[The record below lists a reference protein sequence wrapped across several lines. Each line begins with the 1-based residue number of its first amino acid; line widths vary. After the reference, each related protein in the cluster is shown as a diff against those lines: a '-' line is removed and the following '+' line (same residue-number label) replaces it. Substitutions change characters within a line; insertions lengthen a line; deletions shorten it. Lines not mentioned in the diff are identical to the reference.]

1 MSFGVIFTHLPCLD
15 PQESSWLE
23 KKYFFRKWHQNS
35 PTYGH
40 VTKLFLELEF
50 QHKGNK
56 QTKKGLLAT
65 NSCSFLGRNGFR
77 KYKLFKCNT
86 EKDKNKNWTDLSLL
100 GQEPTFKSDHRFK
113 FVEGFYLLLHSEG
126 LLRNTYQLSL
136 LKVFFYLYFAAFW
149 RPV

>member
-1 MSFGVIFTHLPCLD
+1 M
-15 PQESSWLE
+15 
-23 KKYFFRKWHQNS
+23 
-35 PTYGH
+35 
-40 VTKLFLELEF
+40 TKLFLELEF

-65 NSCSFLGRNGFR
+65 NSCGFLGRNGFR

-86 EKDKNKNWTDLSLL
+86 EKDKNKNWTDLSSL

-113 FVEGFYLLLHSEG
+113 FVEGFYLLLHSGG

-136 LKVFFYLYFAAFW
+136 LKVFLSFFCCILEACFERNIYQFINYQYGQVCLA
-149 RPV
+149 PV